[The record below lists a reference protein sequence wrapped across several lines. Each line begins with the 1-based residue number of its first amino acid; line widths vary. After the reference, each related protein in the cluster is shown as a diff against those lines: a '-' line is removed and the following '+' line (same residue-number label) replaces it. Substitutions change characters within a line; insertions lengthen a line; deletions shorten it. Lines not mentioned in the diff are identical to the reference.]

1 MAEIIEEEE
10 LRNKKYVFK
19 DRFHAGKLLALK
31 LKQYKDY
38 FTDAIV
44 LAIPYGGVPVGKSI
58 ARELGYPL
66 ELIMVRKIP
75 IPYNPEAGF
84 GAVTWDGEVVINQ
97 SLLDQLGLGNHE
109 IEQAIQRVKLE
120 LERRMQAFGKTLPEL
135 NDRSVIITDD
145 GLASGYTMLASLRS
159 IKKHSPKSIAIAV
172 PTASTSAIKLVSTH
186 VDMLFCLNIRESMVF
201 AVADAYQEWHDL
213 TDKEVREIIH
223 DK

>member
-31 LKQYKDY
+31 LKQYH
-38 FTDAIV
+38 FINPIV
-44 LAIPYGGVPVGKSI
+44 LAIPYGGVPVGISI
-58 ARELGYPL
+58 ARELSYPL

-84 GAVTWDGEVVINQ
+84 GAVSWDGEVVINQ
-97 SLLDQLGLGNHE
+97 NLLDQLSLSNHE
-109 IEQAIQRVKLE
+109 IKLTIQRVKLE
-120 LERRMQAFGKTLPEL
+120 LEKRIQTFGKTLSEL
-135 NDRSVIITDD
+135 QDRSVIITDD
-145 GLASGYTMLASLRS
+145 GLASGYTMLSSIQS
-159 IKKHSPKSIAIAV
+159 IKKYSPNSITIAV
-172 PTASTSAIKLVSTH
+172 PTASTSAIKLVSAYA
-186 VDMLFCLNIRESMVF
+186 DMLFCLNIRESMVF

-213 TDKEVREIIH
+213 TEQEVKEIIH

>member
-31 LKQYKDY
+31 LKQYH
-38 FTDAIV
+38 FINPIV

-58 ARELGYPL
+58 ARELSYPL

-84 GAVTWDGEVVINQ
+84 GAVSWDGEVVINQ
-97 SLLDQLGLGNHE
+97 NLLDQLSLSNHE
-109 IEQAIQRVKLE
+109 IKLAIQRVKLE
-120 LERRMQAFGKTLPEL
+120 LEKRIQTFGKTLSEL
-135 NDRSVIITDD
+135 QDRSVIITDD
-145 GLASGYTMLASLRS
+145 GLASGYTMLSSIQS
-159 IKKHSPKSIAIAV
+159 IKKYSPNSITIAV
-172 PTASTSAIKLVSTH
+172 PTASTSAIKLVSAYA
-186 VDMLFCLNIRESMVF
+186 DMLFCLNIRESMVF

-213 TDKEVREIIH
+213 TEQEVKEIIH

>member
-31 LKQYKDY
+31 LKQYH
-38 FTDAIV
+38 FINPIV

-58 ARELGYPL
+58 ARELSYPL

-84 GAVTWDGEVVINQ
+84 GAVSWDGEVVINQ
-97 SLLDQLGLGNHE
+97 NLLDQLSLSNHE
-109 IEQAIQRVKLE
+109 IKLTIQRVKLE
-120 LERRMQAFGKTLPEL
+120 LEKRIQTFGKTLSEL
-135 NDRSVIITDD
+135 QDRSVIITDD
-145 GLASGYTMLASLRS
+145 GLASGYTMLSSIQS
-159 IKKHSPKSIAIAV
+159 IKKYSPNSITIAV
-172 PTASTSAIKLVSTH
+172 PTASTSAIKLVSAYA
-186 VDMLFCLNIRESMVF
+186 DMLFCLNIRESMVF

-213 TDKEVREIIH
+213 TEQEVKEIIH